1 MQLTFTILVQDSL
14 TVNLLDNRLYMLCI
28 CLTFFNNKLT
38 VNPELCYLFITTG
51 AWSWTVPEFQ
61 HLRIRCLLG
70 GRPEFLA
77 SACCSAY
84 PSWFH
89 DTLDAIVSNW
99 QQKSLFYTTTT
110 GYSSYPLT
118 VVAVV
123 QTEHVVI
130 VSLLDFDFQLTAQF
144 EIRSL
149 KKDQTILSH
158 FCDTVWLKTKRS
170 DNCLL
175 NV

>member
-1 MQLTFTILVQDSL
+1 MGLC
-14 TVNLLDNRLYMLCI
+14 LYMLCI
-28 CLTFFNNKLT
+28 CLTFFGNKLT
-38 VNPELCYLFITTG
+38 VNPDLCYLFITTG

-99 QQKSLFYTTTT
+99 QQKFTILYNYDRLF
-110 GYSSYPLT
+110 
-118 VVAVV
+118 VVSIDCCCCGSDWTRFNCFTFWFWFSTDGPVRDKKS
-123 QTEHVVI
+123 EKRSNNFI
-130 VSLLDFDFQLTAQF
+130 SLLWHSVT
-144 EIRSL
+144 
-149 KKDQTILSH
+149 
-158 FCDTVWLKTKRS
+158 
-170 DNCLL
+170 
-175 NV
+175 